1 MSKRKEIRDF
11 FGNMWD
17 RIFGDTNVPVTS
29 PSAPPPWDPWEL
41 DPEFFAAMSQ
51 WTIDHPESTLDRILD
66 RLCSAIENG
75 QPLLDLIP
83 DSPFPAHSLIKG
95 ITHLL
100 QLGRVRELDCCCHR
114 SSELKNFYRPYRKRT
129 TKFTNLRDE

>member
-17 RIFGDTNVPVTS
+17 KIFGDTDEPVTS
-29 PSAPPPWDPWEL
+29 PPPWDPWEL
-41 DPEFFAAMSQ
+41 NPEFFAAMSW

-66 RLCSAIENG
+66 RLCTAIENG

-83 DSPFPAHSLIKG
+83 DSPFPARSLIKG

-100 QLGRVRELDCCCHR
+100 QLGRVRGSRLACPL
-114 SSELKNFYRPYRKRT
+114 SFQ
-129 TKFTNLRDE
+129 TKER